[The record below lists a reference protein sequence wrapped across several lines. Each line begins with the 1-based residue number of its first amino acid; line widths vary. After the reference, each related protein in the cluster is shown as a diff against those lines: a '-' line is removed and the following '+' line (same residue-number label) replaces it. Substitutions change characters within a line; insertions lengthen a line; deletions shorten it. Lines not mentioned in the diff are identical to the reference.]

1 MASGVPAGRLSIE
14 IVAEIARLQQDLDK
28 AKRAVNA
35 ASKDIAASAKYANDN
50 LATMGTGINKV
61 GVSSKHAAFGMRNLA
76 FQAQDLGVQ
85 FAMAANSSDPLK
97 GVLMALVMQG
107 PQIKNAMD
115 DAGMSVWGLTKHV
128 GGLAGRFA
136 PLLIAIGAASGA
148 MWAWLETV
156 NAEKKGELDAYAAS
170 LGLTKEE
177 IEKAGGAAVTAG
189 DMILGLW
196 DVIKQALELEQ
207 VFADLKEWIMS
218 MFRDIAANAKKNIS
232 EIYAAIY
239 TIDDALKYAGD
250 HGGEVFAEG
259 IINGLNAA
267 IDAINSFGTIKGPNN
282 EVFWSPNIS
291 RIKNSYAGAGKAAAE
306 SVVASYQKH
315 LKAAGSQF
323 DSALSAWSDAG
334 FKRATGRLDK
344 ALKDRK
350 GEAGKAGKAA
360 GDEFA
365 KELAKALE
373 RLADDVNKA
382 FGALWKRTKEIQ
394 AQRLE
399 EDYERAFEQIRRD
412 QAARTKPMEDAAAAT
427 AEWNEQLDRTIDF
440 LDLIGGKAS
449 KIGDIAALMKG
460 MSSGDFSGVP
470 GPLGAIM
477 QSVGNTAYSRTNPE
491 TGQREIRLLREDMA
505 DWLGQDGT
513 VIKALQGAGLGV
525 AGAQM
530 IFGAGNTNVGAAFGG
545 AIGKGFGKDIGN
557 AVAKGIGGE
566 FGKLAG
572 QFAGAIAPVIGGI
585 LGNMVGKLLKST
597 PRGSATFNEQGL
609 VSTRGNSDSRIA
621 AATKLGGGV
630 LDVLNQ
636 LAEQLGAG
644 IGSASFSV
652 GMRKK
657 NFVLDPS
664 GQGRT
669 KGAGVLNFGQ
679 DEEAALKAAIQDAI
693 SDGVFTGLSDGV
705 QRLLNGEGD
714 IEKQLQKALSLKGA
728 MDSLAQ
734 RKDGQAFDLAALDK
748 EFAKLRDIATE
759 AGEGLAQVEELYG
772 LKRKDIVDKHAAE
785 ALDRAREA
793 LEQENALSSMRV
805 TLLELQGKSAE
816 ALALSRQIEL
826 STMTEAEKVIQRQ
839 IHAEQDLAK
848 VRDEAAAATEAAAAK
863 WQSNYQIALG
873 LTGRLLELDGDV
885 EALRARELQQ
895 IPEHLRYLQEL
906 IWARED
912 EAKATEA
919 ATKAAEELA
928 AKHKAIADE
937 RYGLETQWLQ
947 AIGNEAE
954 LRKRALALLDP
965 SNRAIQQQI
974 WAYEDAQKAAQA
986 EIEARNQQIA
996 SIRSTIDALSGAQA
1010 KWMEFAA
1017 NIREFRAGL
1026 FSPDKGSGLS
1036 VQQARADFDR
1046 TAKMAAFGD
1055 EKALQS
1061 FTGVSQTFLD
1071 AARSSARTQLDYQR
1085 AIGLVAGAADAAAK
1099 GADGVGAQAANEYA
1113 ALQAQITQ
1121 LEALNEQTT
1130 ATVAAL
1136 AGVGDV
1142 QENEVVPTLENVV
1155 DQLKAN
1161 GKDAMA
1167 IAKDRQAAEVST
1179 VSRLEAVETLLARLL
1194 QHLQEETTAVT
1205 TSNTPATPIYVD
1217 QVP

>member
-1 MASGVPAGRLSIE
+1 VGR
-14 IVAEIARLQQDLDK
+14 
-28 AKRAVNA
+28 
-35 ASKDIAASAKYANDN
+35 
-50 LATMGTGINKV
+50 
-61 GVSSKHAAFGMRNLA
+61 
-76 FQAQDLGVQ
+76 
-85 FAMAANSSDPLK
+85 
-97 GVLMALVMQG
+97 
-107 PQIKNAMD
+107 
-115 DAGMSVWGLTKHV
+115 
-128 GGLAGRFA
+128 
-136 PLLIAIGAASGA
+136 
-148 MWAWLETV
+148 
-156 NAEKKGELDAYAAS
+156 
-170 LGLTKEE
+170 
-177 IEKAGGAAVTAG
+177 
-189 DMILGLW
+189 
-196 DVIKQALELEQ
+196 
-207 VFADLKEWIMS
+207 
-218 MFRDIAANAKKNIS
+218 
-232 EIYAAIY
+232 
-239 TIDDALKYAGD
+239 
-250 HGGEVFAEG
+250 
-259 IINGLNAA
+259 
-267 IDAINSFGTIKGPNN
+267 
-282 EVFWSPNIS
+282 
-291 RIKNSYAGAGKAAAE
+291 
-306 SVVASYQKH
+306 
-315 LKAAGSQF
+315 
-323 DSALSAWSDAG
+323 
-334 FKRATGRLDK
+334 
-344 ALKDRK
+344 
-350 GEAGKAGKAA
+350 
-360 GDEFA
+360 
-365 KELAKALE
+365 
-373 RLADDVNKA
+373 
-382 FGALWKRTKEIQ
+382 
-394 AQRLE
+394 
-399 EDYERAFEQIRRD
+399 
-412 QAARTKPMEDAAAAT
+412 
-427 AEWNEQLDRTIDF
+427 
-440 LDLIGGKAS
+440 
-449 KIGDIAALMKG
+449 
-460 MSSGDFSGVP
+460 
-470 GPLGAIM
+470 
-477 QSVGNTAYSRTNPE
+477 
-491 TGQREIRLLREDMA
+491 
-505 DWLGQDGT
+505 
-513 VIKALQGAGLGV
+513 
-525 AGAQM
+525 
-530 IFGAGNTNVGAAFGG
+530 
-545 AIGKGFGKDIGN
+545 
-557 AVAKGIGGE
+557 
-566 FGKLAG
+566 
-572 QFAGAIAPVIGGI
+572 
-585 LGNMVGKLLKST
+585 VGKLLKST

-1205 TSNTPATPIYVD
+1205 ISKTPATPIYVD